1 MPPTS
6 WNVGFATVSPGVS
19 WMKLLNPRE
28 FGIVSITSLVSTC
41 CARVFWTSTT
51 GLSPVTVTVSSRLPT
66 PSSALMVAVKPEVNC
81 TPSRT
86 TVLNPTSVNVTEYSP
101 GRRSMME

>member
-1 MPPTS
+1 M
-6 WNVGFATVSPGVS
+6 SPGVS

-28 FGIVSITSLVSTC
+28 FGMESIASLVSTC

-66 PSSALMVAVKPEVNC
+66 DSSVLIVAVKPEVNC
-81 TPSRT
+81 RPSRT
-86 TVLNPTSVNVTEYSP
+86 TVENPTRENVTV
-101 GRRSMME
+101 